1 MAPGPLFLHLC
12 AGTQWPSLLLT
23 TALIGKRFSEL
34 VFLSGL
40 NPYEMGTPN
49 HSVVAG
55 CILEWLVGVVGMES
69 VDSGNGLG
77 IEHCHTALNC

>member
-1 MAPGPLFLHLC
+1 M
-12 AGTQWPSLLLT
+12 
-23 TALIGKRFSEL
+23 GKRFSEL

-69 VDSGNGLG
+69 VDP
-77 IEHCHTALNC
+77 